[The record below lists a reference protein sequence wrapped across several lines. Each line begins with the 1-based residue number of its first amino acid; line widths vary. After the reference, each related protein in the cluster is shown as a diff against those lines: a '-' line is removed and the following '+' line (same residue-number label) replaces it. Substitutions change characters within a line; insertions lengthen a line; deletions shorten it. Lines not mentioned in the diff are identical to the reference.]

1 MALTLTKP
9 KKKVKKAITSFRVRL
24 RTRNFTA
31 EALREKLY
39 TTFFPKLA
47 VVRLGSLTP
56 VEEITGIRDI
66 IEINKPEAIEISR
79 DKKLMKEAF
88 TKVGV
93 KTASWWTYETDDDGL
108 YYFGIN
114 GDVTKDVEIEN
125 LPYPILSKSRTG
137 QGGSGNTLHKDQKS
151 LQEWM
156 KGKTLSNYIFE
167 EFYNYARE
175 YRLHVTQEGTFLVW
189 RKMRKSDAKDRWYFN
204 SDNCV
209 WIGEEN
215 PLFDKPVNWDE
226 CVQQCVLALKSVGLD
241 IGAVDI
247 RIQSSEDKDGNKRKT
262 CDFIVLE
269 TGSAPA
275 LSTIGSEFYYKEI
288 VKLINKKL

>member
-56 VEEITGIRDI
+56 VEEITGIRDV

-93 KTASWWTYETDDDGL
+93 KTANWWIYNNGEFSFQTTGESISKS
-108 YYFGIN
+108 IN
-114 GDVTKDVEIEN
+114 ALE
-125 LPYPILSKSRTG
+125 YPILSKSRTG
-137 QGGSGNTLHKDQKS
+137 QGGSGNTLHRDQKS

-175 YRLHVTQEGTFLVW
+175 YRLHVTEDGCFLAW
-189 RKMRKSDAKDRWYFN
+189 RKMRKSDAKERWYFN
-204 SDNCV
+204 NDNCV
-209 WIGEEN
+209 WIGEDN
-215 PLFDKPVNWDE
+215 PLFDKPINWDE
-226 CVQQCVLALKSVGLD
+226 CIQQSVLALKSSGLN
-241 IGAVDI
+241 IGAVDL
-247 RIQSSEDKDGNKRKT
+247 RIQSAKDENGNKRNT
-262 CDFIVLE
+262 CDLALMEIN
-269 TGSAPA
+269 SAPS
-275 LSTIGSEFYYKEI
+275 LGEKGSEFYYKEI

>member
-88 TKVGV
+88 SQNNI
-93 KTASWWTYETDDDGL
+93 KTANWFTYEKDCFIQHCPGNFIT
-108 YYFGIN
+108 GI
-114 GDVTKDVEIEN
+114 DTEK

>member
-56 VEEITGIRDI
+56 VEEITGIRDV

-93 KTASWWTYETDDDGL
+93 KTANWWIYNNGEFSFQTTGESISKS
-108 YYFGIN
+108 IN
-114 GDVTKDVEIEN
+114 ALE
-125 LPYPILSKSRTG
+125 YPILSKSRTG
-137 QGGSGNTLHKDQKS
+137 QGGSGNTLHRDQKS
-151 LQEWM
+151 LEDWM

-215 PLFDKPVNWDE
+215 PLFDKPINWDD
-226 CVQQCVLALKSVGLD
+226 CIQQCVLALKSVGLD

-275 LSTIGSEFYYKEI
+275 LGTVGSEFYYKEI

>member
-1 MALTLTKP
+1 MTLTLTKP

-31 EALREKLY
+31 EVLREKLY

-47 VVRLGSLTP
+47 IVRLGSLTP

-88 TKVGV
+88 TQNQV
-93 KTASWWTYETDDDGL
+93 KTANW
-108 YYFGIN
+108 YYAWGPKFKVEVDNNIPHTIHFMNSTIN
-114 GDVTKDVEIEN
+114 KNGEEVTKPSLINE

-137 QGGSGNTLHKDQKS
+137 QGGSGNILHKDQKS

-156 KGKTLSNYIFE
+156 KGKNLSNYIFE

-175 YRLHVTQEGTFLVW
+175 YRLHVTQEGAFLVW

-209 WIGEEN
+209 WIGEVT
-215 PLFDKPVNWDE
+215 P
-226 CVQQCVLALKSVGLD
+226 
-241 IGAVDI
+241 
-247 RIQSSEDKDGNKRKT
+247 
-262 CDFIVLE
+262 E
-269 TGSAPA
+269 T
-275 LSTIGSEFYYKEI
+275 
-288 VKLINKKL
+288 

>member
-1 MALTLTKP
+1 MTLTLNKP

-79 DKKLMKEAF
+79 DKNLMKEAF
-88 TKVGV
+88 TQNQV
-93 KTASWWTYETDDDGL
+93 KTANWFTTEPMGGGVQFVSL
-108 YYFGIN
+108 
-114 GDVTKDVEIEN
+114 EN
-125 LPYPILSKSRTG
+125 PNLNVDLATLPYPILSKSRTG

-151 LQEWM
+151 LETWM

-204 SDNCV
+204 SNNCV

-215 PLFDKPVNWDE
+215 PLFDKPVNWYE

-247 RIQSSEDKDGNKRKT
+247 RIQSAEDKEGNKRKT

-275 LSTIGSEFYYKEI
+275 LGTVGSEFYYKEI

>member
-1 MALTLTKP
+1 MNIKI
-9 KKKVKKAITSFRVRL
+9 KKKVKKPITRFRVRL

-31 EALREKLY
+31 EDLRDKLY
-39 TTFFPKLA
+39 ATFFPKP
-47 VVRLGSLTP
+47 VIVRLGSLTP
-56 VEEITGIRDI
+56 IEEITSRENVL
-66 IEINKPEAIEISR
+66 EINKCEAIEISR

-88 TKVGV
+88 TKAGV
-93 KTASWWTYETDDDGL
+93 KTANWWTTDNGSEFRNSDGHN
-108 YYFGIN
+108 F
-114 GDVTKDVEIEN
+114 TFKKD

-151 LQEWM
+151 LEEWM
-156 KGKTLSNYIFE
+156 KGKNLSNYIFE

-175 YRLHVTQEGTFLVW
+175 YRLHVTQEGAFLVW

-226 CVQQCVLALKSVGLD
+226 CIGEAVKALNAVGLD
-241 IGAVDI
+241 IGAIDI
-247 RIQSSEDKDGNKRKT
+247 RIQSAVDEDGNKRKK
-262 CDFIVLE
+262 CELICLE
-269 TGSAPA
+269 SGSAPS
-275 LSTIGSEFYYKEI
+275 LGKVGSEFYYNEI
-288 VKLINKKL
+288 IKLINKKL

>member
-56 VEEITGIRDI
+56 VEEITGIRDV

-93 KTASWWTYETDDDGL
+93 KTANWWIYNNGEFSFQTTGESISKS
-108 YYFGIN
+108 IN
-114 GDVTKDVEIEN
+114 ALE
-125 LPYPILSKSRTG
+125 YPILSKSRTG
-137 QGGSGNTLHKDQKS
+137 QGGSGNTLHRDQKS
-151 LQEWM
+151 LEDWM
-156 KGKTLSNYIFE
+156 KGKNLSNYIFE

-275 LSTIGSEFYYKEI
+275 LGTVGSEFYYKEI

>member
-56 VEEITGIRDI
+56 VEEITGIRDV

-93 KTASWWTYETDDDGL
+93 KTANWWIYNNGEFSFQTTGESISKS
-108 YYFGIN
+108 IN
-114 GDVTKDVEIEN
+114 ALE
-125 LPYPILSKSRTG
+125 YPILSKSRTG
-137 QGGSGNTLHKDQKS
+137 QGGSGNTLHRDQKS
-151 LQEWM
+151 LEDWM
-156 KGKTLSNYIFE
+156 KGKNLSNYIFE

-215 PLFDKPVNWDE
+215 PLFDKPINWDD
-226 CVQQCVLALKSVGLD
+226 CIQQCVLALKSVGLD

-275 LSTIGSEFYYKEI
+275 LGTVGSEFYYKEI